1 MLEWLS
7 RNYSADH
14 SANDYSGFLFIYGM
28 RVVIIGPAYPLRG
41 GLATYNERLAR
52 AFQEAGDEVRL
63 VTFSL
68 QYPNFLFPGQ
78 TQFSAEAGPVDL
90 DIEVSLNSVNPLSW
104 VRVGRKIRS
113 ERPDLVVFRFWLP
126 FMGPALGTVARL
138 VRGNGHT
145 RVVAITDN
153 VIPHEKRPGDGP
165 LTRYFLSACD
175 GFVTMS
181 RSVLSDLKR
190 LGFGELPA
198 LYRPHPLYDNF
209 GPIKS
214 KNLALK
220 ALALPDTLGYLLFFG
235 FIRAYKGLDILLE
248 AFADARLVALPIK
261 LIIAGEF
268 YEDVAPYEELIQRH
282 NLEKRIIRATDFIPN
297 ERVVDYFC
305 AADLIVQPYKNATQ
319 SGVSQIAYHFERP
332 MLVTDVGGLAEL
344 ILDGVVGYVV
354 PPAPAAIAD
363 AVVDFYANHREQ
375 GFAAGTREEKKQ
387 FSWSVMVSALK
398 EVARI

>member
-1 MLEWLS
+1 MK
-7 RNYSADH
+7 
-14 SANDYSGFLFIYGM
+14 
-28 RVVIIGPAYPLRG
+28 VVIIGPAYPLRG

-52 AFQEAGDEVRL
+52 AFRAAGDEVRL

-68 QYPNFLFPGQ
+68 QYPDFLFPGQ
-78 TQFSAEAGPVDL
+78 TQFSTEAGPTDL

-104 VRVGRKIRS
+104 LAVGHRLRR

-181 RSVLSDLKR
+181 RAVLADLQR
-190 LGFGELPA
+190 LGFGRQPA

-209 GPIKS
+209 GPALPKADALAT
-214 KNLALK
+214 LALDP
-220 ALALPDTLGYLLFFG
+220 AYQYVLFFG

-248 AFADARLVALPIK
+248 ALADARVAALPVK
-261 LIIAGEF
+261 LLIAGEF
-268 YEDVAPYEELIQRH
+268 YEDASPYEALIKKYD
-282 NLEKRIIRATDFIPN
+282 LESRLVRATDFIPN
-297 ERVVDYFC
+297 ERVAAYFS
-305 AADLIVQPYKNATQ
+305 AADLVIQPYKNATQ
-319 SGVSQIAYHFERP
+319 SGVSQVAYHFGRP

-344 ILDGVVGYVV
+344 IPAGVVGYVV
-354 PPAPAAIAD
+354 PPTPGAIAE
-363 AVVDFYANHREQ
+363 ALVDFYAHDREKA
-375 GFAAGTREEKKQ
+375 FAAGVRHEAKK
-387 FSWSVMVSALK
+387 FSWEVMIAALK
-398 EVARI
+398 EVAGLQA

>member
-1 MLEWLS
+1 MK
-7 RNYSADH
+7 
-14 SANDYSGFLFIYGM
+14 
-28 RVVIIGPAYPLRG
+28 VVIIGPAYPLRG

-52 AFQEAGDEVRL
+52 AFQAAGDEVRL

-68 QYPNFLFPGQ
+68 QYPDFLFPGQ
-78 TQFSAEAGPVDL
+78 TQFSTEAGPTDL

-104 VRVGRKIRS
+104 LAVGRRLRR

-165 LTRYFLSACD
+165 QTRYFLRACD

-181 RSVLSDLKR
+181 RSVLTDLQR
-190 LGFGELPA
+190 LGFRGKPA

-209 GPIKS
+209 GPAKP
-214 KNLALK
+214 KAA
-220 ALALPDTLGYLLFFG
+220 ALAALGLDPQFRYLLFFG

-248 AFADARLVALPIK
+248 ALADARVAALPVK

-268 YEDVAPYEELIQRH
+268 YEAAAPYEAIIEKL
-282 NLEKRIIRATDFIPN
+282 NLENQLVRATDFIPN
-297 ERVVDYFC
+297 ERV
-305 AADLIVQPYKNATQ
+305 
-319 SGVSQIAYHFERP
+319 
-332 MLVTDVGGLAEL
+332 
-344 ILDGVVGYVV
+344 
-354 PPAPAAIAD
+354 
-363 AVVDFYANHREQ
+363 
-375 GFAAGTREEKKQ
+375 
-387 FSWSVMVSALK
+387 
-398 EVARI
+398 

>member
-1 MLEWLS
+1 MK
-7 RNYSADH
+7 
-14 SANDYSGFLFIYGM
+14 II
-28 RVVIIGPAYPLRG
+28 IIGPAYPLRG

-52 AFQEAGDEVRL
+52 AFQAAGDEVRI

-68 QYPNFLFPGQ
+68 QYPDFLFPGQ
-78 TQFSAEAGPVDL
+78 TQFSTEAGPHDL

-104 VRVGRKIRS
+104 LSVGRKLRAV
-113 ERPDLVVFRFWLP
+113 RPDLVVFRFWLP

-153 VIPHEKRPGDGP
+153 VIPHEKRPGDRP

-181 RSVLSDLKR
+181 RSVLGDLQR
-190 LGFGELPA
+190 LGFGRKPA

-209 GPIKS
+209 GPIKP
-214 KNLALK
+214 KDE
-220 ALALPDTLGYLLFFG
+220 ALAALGLSAEVGYLLFFG

-248 AFADARLVALPIK
+248 AFADARLATLPVK

-268 YEDVAPYEELIQRH
+268 YEDAAPYEALIQQH
-282 NLEKRIIRATDFIPN
+282 KLESRLVRATDFIPN
-297 ERVVDYFC
+297 ERVADYFC

-344 ILDGVVGYVV
+344 IPAGEVGYVV
-354 PPAPAAIAD
+354 PPNAQAIAD
-363 AVVDFYANHREQ
+363 AIVDFYARQREARFTE
-375 GFAAGTREEKKQ
+375 GVREHKKQ
-387 FSWSVMVSALK
+387 FSWPLMVAALK
-398 EVARI
+398 EVAGLATGGQAGE

>member
-1 MLEWLS
+1 MK
-7 RNYSADH
+7 
-14 SANDYSGFLFIYGM
+14 
-28 RVVIIGPAYPLRG
+28 VVIIGPAYPLRG

-52 AFQEAGDEVRL
+52 AFREAGDAVRI

-68 QYPNFLFPGQ
+68 QYPSFLFPGQ
-78 TQFSAEAGPVDL
+78 TQFSTEAGPADL

-104 VRVGRKIRS
+104 VRVGRKLRA
-113 ERPDLVVFRFWLP
+113 ERPDLVIFRFWLP

-138 VRGNGHT
+138 VRGNGHS

-181 RSVLSDLKR
+181 RSVLKDLQN
-190 LGFGELPA
+190 LGFGQKPA

-209 GPIKS
+209 GPLKLKS
-214 KNLALK
+214 EALAALK
-220 ALALPDTLGYLLFFG
+220 LPDTTGYLLFFG
-235 FIRAYKGLDILLE
+235 FIRAYKGLDIMLE
-248 AFADARLVALPIK
+248 AMADKRLAGLSIK

-268 YEDVAPYEELIQRH
+268 YEDAASYEELIRRYK
-282 NLEKRIIRATDFIPN
+282 LEDRIIRATDFIPN
-297 ERVVDYFC
+297 EKVVDYFC

-344 ILDGVVGYVV
+344 IPDGVVGYVV
-354 PPAPAAIAD
+354 PPTPGAIAD
-363 AVVDFYANHREQ
+363 AIVNFYAENREATFEAGVREQ
-375 GFAAGTREEKKQ
+375 KKQ
-387 FSWSVMVSALK
+387 FSWPVMVAALK
-398 EVARI
+398 EVAHVW

>member
-1 MLEWLS
+1 
-7 RNYSADH
+7 
-14 SANDYSGFLFIYGM
+14 M

-52 AFQEAGDEVRL
+52 AFKQAGDEARI

-68 QYPNFLFPGQ
+68 QYPDFLFPGQ
-78 TQFSAEAGPVDL
+78 TQFSTEPGPSDL
-90 DIEVSLNSVNPLSW
+90 EIEVSLNSVNPLSW
-104 VRVGRKIRS
+104 WRVGRKLRA
-113 ERPDLVVFRFWLP
+113 ERPDVVIFRFWLP

-165 LTRYFLSACD
+165 LTRYFLSACH

-181 RSVLSDLKR
+181 RSVLDDLR
-190 LGFGELPA
+190 GLGFGTKPA

-209 GPIKS
+209 GPIKP
-214 KNLALK
+214 KAE
-220 ALALPDTLGYLLFFG
+220 ALAALHLADTAGHVLFFG

-248 AFADARLVALPIK
+248 AWADARVAALPIK

-268 YEDVAPYEELIQRH
+268 YEDAAPYEALIRQH
-282 NLEKRIIRATDFIPN
+282 GLEGRIVRATDFIPN
-297 ERVVDYFC
+297 EKVVDYFC
-305 AADLIVQPYKNATQ
+305 AADLVLQPYKNATQ

-344 ILDGVVGYVV
+344 IPAGVVGYVV
-354 PPAPAAIAD
+354 PPTPTAIAD
-363 AVVDFYANHREQ
+363 AIVDFYANRREATFTAGVREQ
-375 GFAAGTREEKKQ
+375 KKQ
-387 FSWSVMVSALK
+387 FSWPVMVAALK
-398 EVARI
+398 EVAGKQR

>member
-1 MLEWLS
+1 MK
-7 RNYSADH
+7 
-14 SANDYSGFLFIYGM
+14 
-28 RVVIIGPAYPLRG
+28 VVIIGPAYPLRG

-52 AFQEAGDEVRL
+52 AFKEAGDTVRI

-68 QYPNFLFPGQ
+68 QYPDFLFPGQ
-78 TQFSAEAGPVDL
+78 TQFSTEAEPADL

-104 VRVGRKIRS
+104 WRVGRKLRA

-165 LTRYFLSACD
+165 LARYFLSACD

-181 RSVLSDLKR
+181 RSVLNDLKGM
-190 LGFGELPA
+190 GFGSKPA

-209 GPIKS
+209 GPVKPKS
-214 KNLALK
+214 EALAALK
-220 ALALPDTLGYLLFFG
+220 LGHESGYLLFFG
-235 FIRAYKGLDILLE
+235 FIRAYKGLDVLLE
-248 AFADARLVALPIK
+248 AFADTRLAALPIK

-268 YEDVAPYEELIQRH
+268 YEDAAPYEELIRRH
-282 NLEKRIIRATDFIPN
+282 QLENRIVRATDFIPN
-297 ERVVDYFC
+297 EKVVDYFC
-305 AADLIVQPYKNATQ
+305 AADLIMQPYKDATQ

-344 ILDGVVGYVV
+344 IPNGVVGYVV
-354 PPAPAAIAD
+354 PPTPAAIAD
-363 AVVDFYANHREQ
+363 AVVDFYANQREA
-375 GFAAGTREEKKQ
+375 GFSAHVREEKKR
-387 FSWSVMVSALK
+387 FSWPLMVAALK
-398 EVARI
+398 EVAAPTAG

>member
-1 MLEWLS
+1 MKV
-7 RNYSADH
+7 
-14 SANDYSGFLFIYGM
+14 I
-28 RVVIIGPAYPLRG
+28 IIGPAYPLRG

-52 AFQEAGDEVRL
+52 AFQAAGDEVRL

-68 QYPNFLFPGQ
+68 QYPDFLFPGQ
-78 TQFSAEAGPVDL
+78 TQFSTEAGPSDL

-104 VRVGRKIRS
+104 LAVGRRLRH
-113 ERPDLVVFRFWLP
+113 ERPDLVIFRFWLP

-181 RSVLSDLKR
+181 RAVLADLQR
-190 LGFGELPA
+190 LGFGSQPA

-209 GPIKS
+209 GP
-214 KNLALK
+214 ALPKTK
-220 ALALPDTLGYLLFFG
+220 ALATLQLDPAYRYILFFG

-248 AFADARLVALPIK
+248 ALADARVAALPVK
-261 LIIAGEF
+261 LLIAGEF
-268 YEDVAPYEELIQRH
+268 YEDAAPYEALIKKYD
-282 NLEKRIIRATDFIPN
+282 LENRLVRATDFIPN
-297 ERVVDYFC
+297 ERVAAYFS
-305 AADLIVQPYKNATQ
+305 AADLVVQPYKNATQ
-319 SGVSQIAYHFERP
+319 SGVSQVAYHFGRP

-344 ILDGVVGYVV
+344 IPAGVVGYVV
-354 PPAPAAIAD
+354 LPTPAAIAG
-363 AVVDFYANHREQ
+363 ALVDFYAHDREETL
-375 GFAAGTREEKKQ
+375 AAGVRQEAKK
-387 FSWSVMVSALK
+387 FSWEVMVAALK
-398 EVARI
+398 EVAGLAA

>member
-1 MLEWLS
+1 MK
-7 RNYSADH
+7 
-14 SANDYSGFLFIYGM
+14 
-28 RVVIIGPAYPLRG
+28 VVIIGPAYPLRG

-52 AFQEAGDEVRL
+52 AFQAAGNEVRL

-68 QYPNFLFPGQ
+68 QYPDFLFPGQ
-78 TQFSAEAGPVDL
+78 TQFSTEAGPSDL
-90 DIEVSLNSVNPLSW
+90 AIEVSLNSVNPLSW
-104 VRVGRKIRS
+104 LAVGRRLRR
-113 ERPDLVVFRFWLP
+113 ERPDLVIFRFWLP

-181 RSVLSDLKR
+181 RSVLADLQR
-190 LGFGELPA
+190 LGFRRPPA

-209 GPIKS
+209 GPAKP
-214 KNLALK
+214 KQK
-220 ALALPDTLGYLLFFG
+220 ALAALGLAPEFRYVLFFG

-248 AFADARLVALPIK
+248 ALADARVAALPVK

-268 YEDVAPYEELIQRH
+268 YEDAAPYEALIKKYD
-282 NLEKRIIRATDFIPN
+282 LESQLVRATDFIPN
-297 ERVVDYFC
+297 ERVADYFS
-305 AADLIVQPYKNATQ
+305 AADLVVQPYKNATQ
-319 SGVSQIAYHFERP
+319 SGVSQVAYHFGRP

-344 ILDGVVGYVV
+344 IPAGVVGYVV
-354 PPAPAAIAD
+354 PPTAPAIAD
-363 AVVDFYANHREQ
+363 ALVDFYANDREEA
-375 GFAAGTREEKKQ
+375 FAAGVRQEAKK
-387 FSWSVMVSALK
+387 FSWEVMVAALQ
-398 EVARI
+398 EVAGLNVARG

>member
-1 MLEWLS
+1 MK
-7 RNYSADH
+7 
-14 SANDYSGFLFIYGM
+14 
-28 RVVIIGPAYPLRG
+28 VVIIGPAYPLRG

-52 AFQEAGDEVRL
+52 AFREAGDEVRI

-78 TQFSAEAGPVDL
+78 TQFSTEAGPADL
-90 DIEVSLNSVNPLSW
+90 DIEVRLNSVNPFSW
-104 VRVGRKIRS
+104 LAVGRKLRR

-138 VRGNGHT
+138 ASRNGHT

-181 RSVLSDLKR
+181 RSVLEDLR
-190 LGFGELPA
+190 GLGFGHKPA

-209 GPIKS
+209 GPMKP
-214 KNLALK
+214 KAE
-220 ALALPDTLGYLLFFG
+220 ALAALSLSDTAGYVLFFG

-248 AFADARLVALPIK
+248 AWADARVAALPIK

-268 YEDVAPYEELIQRH
+268 YEDAAPYEELIRRYQ
-282 NLEKRIIRATDFIPN
+282 LESRIVRATDFIPN
-297 ERVVDYFC
+297 EKVVDYFC
-305 AADLIVQPYKNATQ
+305 AADLILQPYKNATQ

-332 MLVTDVGGLAEL
+332 MLVTNVGGLAEL
-344 ILDGVVGYVV
+344 IPDGVVGYVV
-354 PPAPAAIAD
+354 PPTPAAIAD
-363 AVVDFYANHREQ
+363 AVVDFYEQQREQ
-375 GFAAGTREEKKQ
+375 AFAAGVREQKKQ
-387 FSWSVMVSALK
+387 FSWPVMVAALK
-398 EVARI
+398 EVATLSQ

>member
-1 MLEWLS
+1 MK
-7 RNYSADH
+7 
-14 SANDYSGFLFIYGM
+14 
-28 RVVIIGPAYPLRG
+28 VVIIGPAYPLRG
-41 GLATYNERLAR
+41 GLATYNERLAQ
-52 AFQEAGDEVRL
+52 AFQEEGDEVRI

-68 QYPNFLFPGQ
+68 QYPDFLFPGQ
-78 TQFSAEAGPVDL
+78 TQFSTELGPVNL
-90 DIEVSLNSVNPLSW
+90 EIEVSLNSVNPFSW
-104 VRVGRKIRS
+104 LKVGRKLRV
-113 ERPDLVVFRFWLP
+113 ERPDLVIFRFWLP

-181 RSVLSDLKR
+181 RSVLSDLQR
-190 LGFGELPA
+190 LGFGRKPA

-214 KNLALK
+214 KRE
-220 ALALPDTLGYLLFFG
+220 ALAALRLPDAIGYLLFFG
-235 FIRAYKGLDILLE
+235 FIRAYKGLDIMLE
-248 AFADARLVALPIK
+248 AFADKRLVAMPIK

-268 YEDVAPYEELIQRH
+268 YEDAAPYETLIQRY
-282 NLEKRIIRATDFIPN
+282 NLEERIIRATDFIPN
-297 ERVVDYFC
+297 EKVVDYFC

-344 ILDGVVGYVV
+344 IPDGVVGYVV
-354 PPAPAAIAD
+354 PPTPVAIAD
-363 AVVDFYANHREQ
+363 AVVDFYAAKREESFAVGVREQ
-375 GFAAGTREEKKQ
+375 KKQ
-387 FSWSVMVSALK
+387 FSWPIMVAALK
-398 EVARI
+398 EVAGL